1 MTRRDLPPLD
11 PQVASLLVS
20 EKILVA
26 CDAEVKARGFA
37 RAAAAAASGP
47 VAPPPPV
54 HSVWRHS
61 GARLSL
67 SAAGFVLIAA
77 AGSAAFQAWRHAG
90 RPPEAYA
97 PRRISQRIEA
107 SPNQALGNAT
117 AVGQTGSVSPGV
129 PEPGSSAQP
138 RHESSPMVAAP
149 TDVKPA
155 PTAPEPIAVGL
166 GLLKRARVAVTR
178 GDFSGALALLAK
190 HEDRFPTGPLTEER
204 EALRI
209 RSLSGL
215 GREGEAQRAAA
226 SFRVRFPHSVFLS
239 HMTEISQHVSE

>member
-11 PQVASLLVS
+11 PQLVSMLAS

-26 CDAEVKARGFA
+26 CEAEVKARAVA
-37 RAAAAAASGP
+37 RASAAAASGP
-47 VAPPPPV
+47 VAPSTPP
-54 HSVWRHS
+54 HRVWRRS

-67 SAAGFVLIAA
+67 AAAGFAVIAA
-77 AGSAAFQAWRHAG
+77 AGSGALRAWRRAG
-90 RPPEAYA
+90 PPPEAA
-97 PRRISQRIEA
+97 AALRIPQRIDA
-107 SPNQALGNAT
+107 LPNQALGTAT
-117 AVGQTGSVSPGV
+117 AVGQAGSVSPGV
-129 PEPGSSAQP
+129 AEPGSSAEP
-138 RHESSPMVAAP
+138 RDESSPVVPAP

-155 PTAPEPIAVGL
+155 PTATERIAVGL

-178 GDFSGALALLAK
+178 GDFSGALALLAE
-190 HEDRFPTGPLTEER
+190 HEGRYPTGPLTEER

-215 GREGEAQRAAA
+215 GRVAEAQRAAA

-239 HMTEISQHVSE
+239 HMTELSQHVSE